1 MTVASERP
9 ISEQSHAADS
19 AVFSADDLKRLLA
32 PSEVVGT
39 LADQRGSIS
48 TDTRNLAP
56 GQWYLALK
64 GETFDGHQFVDAALS
79 RGAAGCIVSTLPP
92 SVVPPPGAAL
102 VKVDD
107 TLLAYHKLA
116 NAWRR
121 QVNPFVIGVTGS
133 SGKTTTKEMCAAV
146 VSCLRS
152 HKSSANENNE
162 FGVPKTILSMPA
174 DCKVLVVEMAMRGL
188 GQIALLAATA
198 SPDVGIITG
207 VGTAHIELLG
217 SVENIIRAKCEM
229 FEHLNDNGLAVIGN
243 PAEAVVQ
250 YAKSVFG
257 GQFAL
262 FRDQDWQ
269 EVEVSFDQTRFTM
282 RGFTGEF
289 TVNAHGIRHLQ
300 DAWCA
305 MIAGRA
311 AGLSDKG
318 IADGLRSYRSVE
330 GRGNRLV
337 MDNGAV
343 LVDES
348 YNANPDSVKC
358 AVEALLDARAF
369 PQSNKYVVLGEM
381 AELGETSEQMHKQ
394 TGEWLKQKN
403 LSMLITIGSKAQVIA
418 DAAQGAPFPV
428 FDCKDQAEALEYL
441 RAQLSTDSCVMIKGS
456 HCANLDRLV
465 ADLVR
470 VSQKK

>member
-1 MTVASERP
+1 MIAAERP
-9 ISEQSHAADS
+9 VSEHSFA

-32 PSEVVGT
+32 PSEVLGT
-39 LADQRGSIS
+39 LANQCGSIS
-48 TDTRNLAP
+48 TDTRSLSP

-64 GETFDGHQFVDAALS
+64 GETFDGHQFVEAALK
-79 RGAAGCIVSTLPP
+79 RGAAGCLVDTMPP
-92 SVVPPPGAAL
+92 GVVPPPDAAL
-102 VKVDD
+102 IKVHD

-116 NAWRR
+116 NAWRK

-152 HKSSANENNE
+152 HKSNANENNE

-174 DCKVLVVEMAMRGL
+174 DTKVLVVEMAMRGL
-188 GQIALLAATA
+188 GQIALLAETA

-217 SVENIIRAKCEM
+217 SVENIIKAKCEM
-229 FEHLNDNGLAVIGN
+229 FEHLNDNAIAVIGN
-243 PAEAVVQ
+243 PTEAVVKH
-250 YAKSVFG
+250 AKSVYG

-262 FRDQDWQ
+262 FPENDVQ
-269 EVEVSFDQTRFTM
+269 EVEVAFDQTRFTVH
-282 RGFTGEF
+282 GFTGEF
-289 TVNAHGIRHLQ
+289 AVNAHGIRHLQ

-337 MDNGAV
+337 LDNGAV

-358 AVEALLDARAF
+358 AVEAILDSRAF
-369 PQSNKYVVLGEM
+369 PQANKYVVLGEM
-381 AELGETSEQMHKQ
+381 AELGDSTEKMHKQ
-394 TGEWLKQKN
+394 TGEWLKHKN
-403 LSMLITIGSKAQVIA
+403 LSMLITIGSKAQMIA
-418 DAAQGAPFPV
+418 DAAQGAAFAV
-428 FDCKDQAEALEYL
+428 FDCPDQEEALELL
-441 RAQLSTDSCVMIKGS
+441 RAQLSKDSCVMIKGS

-465 ADLVR
+465 ENLVR
-470 VSQKK
+470 AINKA

>member
-1 MTVASERP
+1 MT
-9 ISEQSHAADS
+9 
-19 AVFSADDLKRLLA
+19 AVFSAEDLKRLLA
-32 PSEVVGT
+32 PSEVLGT
-39 LADQRGSIS
+39 LANQCGLIS
-48 TDTRNLAP
+48 TDTRSLEP

-64 GETFDGHQFVDAALS
+64 GETFDGHQFVDSALK
-79 RGAAGCIVSTLPP
+79 RGAAGCIVQTMPP
-92 SVVPPPGAAL
+92 SVVPPPDSAL

-116 NAWRR
+116 SAWRKK
-121 QVNPFVIGVTGS
+121 VNPFVIGVTGS

-174 DCKVLVVEMAMRGL
+174 DTKVLVVEMAMRGL
-188 GQIALLAATA
+188 GQIALLAQTA

-217 SVENIIRAKCEM
+217 SVENIIKAKCEM
-229 FEHLNDNGLAVIGN
+229 FEHLNDNAIAVIGN
-243 PAEAVVQ
+243 PVEAVVAH
-250 YAKSVFG
+250 AKSVYG

-262 FRDQDWQ
+262 FPEEDVQ
-269 EVEVSFDQTRFTM
+269 EAEVAFDQTRFTV

-305 MIAGRA
+305 IIAGRA

-337 MDNGAV
+337 LNNGAV

-358 AVEALLDARAF
+358 AVEAILDQRAF
-369 PQSNKYVVLGEM
+369 PQANKYVVLGEM
-381 AELGETSEQMHKQ
+381 AELGDTTEQMHKE
-394 TGEWLKQKN
+394 TGEWLRQKD
-403 LSMLITIGSKAQVIA
+403 LSMLITVGSKAKMIA
-418 DAAQGAPFPV
+418 DSAQGAAFAV
-428 FDCKDQAEALEYL
+428 FDCPNQEEALDLL
-441 RAQLSTDSCVMIKGS
+441 RAQLSGDSCVMIKGS

-465 ADLVR
+465 ENLVR
-470 VSQKK
+470 AINKT